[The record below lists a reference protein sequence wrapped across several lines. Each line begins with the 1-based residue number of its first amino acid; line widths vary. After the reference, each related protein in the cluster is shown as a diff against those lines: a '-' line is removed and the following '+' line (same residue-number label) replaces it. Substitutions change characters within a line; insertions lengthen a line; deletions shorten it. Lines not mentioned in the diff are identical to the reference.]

1 MATALNTQG
10 FSLKNRGNS
19 PQAIAYYKRA
29 LSNYESTGNT
39 WGMAA
44 VQGNIGLIHSSNGN
58 SVLALE
64 FLHSAL
70 DNFRQID
77 VKEGIANS
85 LSELGSVY
93 AKLGDHDKAMSMYCD
108 GLALFEA
115 IGNSKGMAAVM
126 ENMAELYF
134 GQGDM
139 DQAMDAYRR
148 QLVLYQ
154 EIGHAQGVAGVLIG
168 IGLIRQTEG
177 DYGSAVEYCMEG
189 YVLAEESGML
199 PVQRNACQ
207 CLYDAHKALGDQ
219 GNTLEFLE
227 RIQALDDSLQAE
239 ETAVQLEQWEF
250 QKAMLQDSIAKA
262 EAARRIEEAH
272 HEEIKKKNQTRN
284 WSLGAGLLALLLAGG
299 FYSRWQYVRRSR
311 DIISKER
318 ELSEHLL
325 LNILPAE
332 IAEELK
338 ERGEA
343 AARDFEMVSILFT
356 DFKGFTQASEK
367 LSAADLVEEIN
378 TCFKAFDEI
387 VGRYGI

>member
-1 MATALNTQG
+1 MFSKPDSAFYFAQLQYDFAQEKGLRTSMATALNTQG

-272 HEEIKKKNQTRN
+272 HEEIKKKEPNTELV
-284 WSLGAGLLALLLAGG
+284 LGSRVACPVAGG
-299 FYSRWQYVRRSR
+299 R
-311 DIISKER
+311 
-318 ELSEHLL
+318 LL
-325 LNILPAE
+325 
-332 IAEELK
+332 
-338 ERGEA
+338 
-343 AARDFEMVSILFT
+343 
-356 DFKGFTQASEK
+356 
-367 LSAADLVEEIN
+367 
-378 TCFKAFDEI
+378 
-387 VGRYGI
+387 